1 MAVDAGTQAYAD
13 AQIALNQSLA
23 DMYGAMGAIAYRDLY
38 QQIADNF
45 RRDAAG
51 SVQAVVAWQAAQD
64 AANEG
69 SWTNSVAGAISGA
82 VSDFRGD
89 LANVSGVVQHPADT
103 LGHIGQQAVESAND
117 PAVLLA
123 ATGGAAALAGG
134 LATGV
139 LSGSPAAS
147 SAVQAL
153 GADLAGMLGWG
164 GANWGAAGVVTDTS
178 NTDVTGEKAGTFA
191 VITAGELLAAT
202 GVGLATGA
210 PIGIGG
216 GSALSAA
223 STAATGAADA
233 ATGAAAA
240 GTGVLAPVTGA
251 AGAIGSAWSAVT
263 GAAAGI
269 AGMLG
274 LSQTQDADIP
284 LAAGT
289 DTGAAG
295 GSSSAEYG
303 SPGGNGLAV
312 VAIVAAAAG
321 FYIIMRG
328 QK

>member
-23 DMYGAMGAIAYRDLY
+23 DMYRAIGATAYADMY
-38 QQIADNF
+38 QTIADNF

-51 SVQAVVAWQAAQD
+51 SVQQVVAWQAAQD
-64 AANEG
+64 AASDG
-69 SWTNSVAGAISGA
+69 SWLDSARGA
-82 VSDFRGD
+82 VSTVISDFKGD
-89 LANVSGVVQHPADT
+89 LANVSGVIQHPADT
-103 LGHIGQQAVESAND
+103 IAHIGQQAVETADD

-139 LSGSPAAS
+139 LAGSPAAS
-147 SAVQAL
+147 SAVQSL

-164 GANWGAAGVVTDTS
+164 GANWGAAGIATDTG
-178 NTDVTGEKAGTFA
+178 NTEVTAEKAGTFA
-191 VITAGELLAAT
+191 AITGAELLAAT

-274 LSQTQDADIP
+274 LSQTQEADVP

-289 DTGAAG
+289 ETGAAG
-295 GSSSAEYG
+295 GSAAAGYG
-303 SPGGNGLAV
+303 SPDGNNLAALIV
-312 VAIVAAAAG
+312 IVAAAG
-321 FYIIMRG
+321 IYIIAKG
-328 QK
+328 SK